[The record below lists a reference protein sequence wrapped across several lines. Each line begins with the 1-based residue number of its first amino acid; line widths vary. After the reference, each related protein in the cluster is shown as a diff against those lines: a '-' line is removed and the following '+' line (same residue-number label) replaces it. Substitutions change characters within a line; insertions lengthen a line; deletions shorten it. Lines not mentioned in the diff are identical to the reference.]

1 MNGRRR
7 DLAPAPIDRR
17 VLEREVINVLG
28 KRRLGDGGQ
37 SPAICHRRA
46 RPKADVRLDLFTTR
60 FLIILASGLAASGR
74 ATEALALMDEAA
86 DLIEARG
93 YASYLPELLRLK
105 GSVLLLMS
113 KVNAADAETCF
124 KQSFEVSS
132 MQGSRAWQ
140 LRTAT
145 DLASL

>member
-1 MNGRRR
+1 
-7 DLAPAPIDRR
+7 
-17 VLEREVINVLG
+17 
-28 KRRLGDGGQ
+28 
-37 SPAICHRRA
+37 
-46 RPKADVRLDLFTTR
+46 
-60 FLIILASGLAASGR
+60 
-74 ATEALALMDEAA
+74 MDEAA

-132 MQGSRAWQ
+132 CKVHAPGSCGRRPISRHFRPPRAV
-140 LRTAT
+140 RKKCVRC
-145 DLASL
+145 

>member
-1 MNGRRR
+1 
-7 DLAPAPIDRR
+7 
-17 VLEREVINVLG
+17 
-28 KRRLGDGGQ
+28 
-37 SPAICHRRA
+37 
-46 RPKADVRLDLFTTR
+46 
-60 FLIILASGLAASGR
+60 
-74 ATEALALMDEAA
+74 MDEAA

-132 MQGSRAWQ
+132 MQGSRAR
-140 LRTAT
+140 LVADSTETYVCSRLAVRIRMSDFDSLAIAT
-145 DLASL
+145 KVQVDGR